1 MIPFHH
7 QGIQRKGRDSNPH
20 VLSDTTLAGQS
31 RHQFHAPFRIG
42 LLRLND
48 RRRDKW
54 NRGELNPVAVFA
66 RHSSDPSAIPLSDSD
81 LGGNRTHTPR
91 GSRLSTDPVYQLQ
104 HEIISAAH
112 GGTHSPE

>member
-1 MIPFHH
+1 MKS
-7 QGIQRKGRDSNPH
+7 RK
-20 VLSDTTLAGQS
+20 VQ
-31 RHQFHAPFRIG
+31 
-42 LLRLND
+42 
-48 RRRDKW
+48 DKW

-104 HEIISAAH
+104 HEIISAARGAH
-112 GGTHSPE
+112 IHPSSLGGSRTLTPEGTASETAVYSNSTTKP